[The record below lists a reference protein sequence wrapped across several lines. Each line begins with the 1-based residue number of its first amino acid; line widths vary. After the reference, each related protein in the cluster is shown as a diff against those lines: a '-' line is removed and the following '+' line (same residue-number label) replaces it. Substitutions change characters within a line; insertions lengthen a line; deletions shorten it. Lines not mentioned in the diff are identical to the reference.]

1 MRLADVK
8 EEAWK
13 TRACPIPTRIVP
25 DFEALFET
33 LNAQG
38 WLVLEPPPIDHR
50 ETCIGA
56 LESKIVKDFKNW
68 MINNPRLMLNH
79 RRIGQYRWYI
89 TIGAPCVPRRK
100 AQQGESK

>member
-1 MRLADVK
+1 
-8 EEAWK
+8 
-13 TRACPIPTRIVP
+13 
-25 DFEALFET
+25 
-33 LNAQG
+33 
-38 WLVLEPPPIDHR
+38 
-50 ETCIGA
+50 

-100 AQQGESK
+100 AQQGEK